1 MIVITK
7 ITCAQSLKPVSN
19 NCSIPTPL
27 VLTSNTFYGFTE
39 SPNGPN
45 ASVFLPQNL
54 KKDKYWFEKEHNTA
68 WYALS
73 VKDSGIMEFTIFS
86 VVDNQDNDFLLFKV
100 DSFKVCDQIKS
111 GKLLPIRTN
120 ISRNK
125 NELKDLTGLN
135 NSSKSEFV
143 NRGLNDAFSKSV
155 TVNKGEKYILVIDNV
170 NENPSGHKLLFKIGK
185 PFKISGIVKDDNDQI
200 LPSASVVISDK
211 GGNEIETTITNNKG
225 EYTINT
231 ILKEGKSYNVISY
244 HDSAFIEN
252 KSITV
257 KSANEIS
264 LNVVLNKLKKKKKYK
279 FKKILF
285 VGGQSVLIPES
296 HSSADALYQ
305 LMKRNKKLVIR
316 IEGHVNGYSNGKEHG
331 YQLSLD
337 RAKTINDFLVKKGI
351 DQNRISYIGKGASEM
366 LYPETSVEELAQ
378 ENRRIEIVVLE
389 Y

>member
-170 NENPSGHKLLFKIGK
+170 NEKPSGHKLLFKIGK

-244 HDSAFIEN
+244 HDSAFIET
-252 KSITV
+252 KTFTV
-257 KSANEIS
+257 KDDGPIKLEII
-264 LNVVLNKLKKKKKYK
+264 LKKLKKGSKYK
-279 FKKILF
+279 FEKVLF
-285 VGGQSVLIPES
+285 EQESDVVLPES
-296 HSSADALYQ
+296 KGSLESLYK
-305 LMKRNKKLVIR
+305 LLKKNKKLKIH
-316 IEGHVNGYSNGKEHG
+316 IEGHVNNVRNDNHSMD
-331 YQLSLD
+331 LSYK
-337 RAKTINDFLVKKGI
+337 RAKKVFDFLIDKGI
-351 DQNRISYIGKGASEM
+351 DKDRLTYEGLGCKDLIYKDVNN
-366 LYPETSVEELAQ
+366 EEHAKF
-378 ENRRIEIVVLE
+378 NRRIEIVVLD